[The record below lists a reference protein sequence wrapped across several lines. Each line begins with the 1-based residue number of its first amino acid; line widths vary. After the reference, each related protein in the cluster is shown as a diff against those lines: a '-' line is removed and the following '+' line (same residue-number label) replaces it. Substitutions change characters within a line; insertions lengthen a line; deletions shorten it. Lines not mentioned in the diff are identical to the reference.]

1 MQKTSSSRR
10 NYIISMII
18 LGGLFFIF
26 GLVSWVNTILIPYF
40 KFTCELTIVQ
50 SYLVTFAFFI
60 AYLVMSIPASVLL
73 NKIGYKRGMMIGLW
87 IMSIGALLFVPAAY
101 FRAYWLFLTGLF
113 SLGIGMAILQS
124 AANPYVTIIGDKES
138 AASRLSIV
146 GTFNKLA
153 GILANLIFAAVVIGE
168 SDKKIM
174 EAIKSGIYVGAART
188 EALDQLIR
196 SVMMPYAVL
205 AVVLFIFG
213 FVIRYSVLPEIDTKT
228 KNADTK
234 NPNETRTS
242 IFQYPHLILG
252 VIAIFFHV
260 GSQMISLAT
269 IINYAGTMGMSLEG
283 QAKNFPSY
291 TMSFTFVGYLLGI
304 FLIPKVISQ
313 KNALIVST
321 VLGFILSMLVIFT
334 HMPVT
339 IFGLDSDISIWF
351 LVLMGLPNAL
361 IYAGI
366 WPLAINGLGRF
377 TNLGS
382 SMLVMGLC
390 GSAIIPLIYSGIAE
404 QFSMRIAYWV
414 LIPCF
419 IYLIFYA
426 TVGHKIKSWHKPT
439 SQSIN

>member
-1 MQKTSSSRR
+1 MISPTKK
-10 NYIISMII
+10 NYIVSMVI
-18 LGGLFFIF
+18 LSGLFFIF

-40 KFTCELTIVQ
+40 KFTCELSIVQ
-50 SYLVTFAFFI
+50 SYFVTFAFFI
-60 AYLVMSIPASVLL
+60 AYLIMAIPASHLL

-87 IMSIGALLFVPAAY
+87 IMALGALLFVPAAY
-101 FRAYWLFLTGLF
+101 FRAYPIFLTGLF
-113 SLGIGMAILQS
+113 SLGIGLAILQS

-168 SDKKIM
+168 SDRKIM
-174 EAIKSGIYVGAART
+174 EDIKNGLYLGVARA

-196 SVMMPYAVL
+196 SVIMPYSIL
-205 AVVLFIFG
+205 AIVLFGFG
-213 FVIRYSVLPEIDTKT
+213 FIVRYSVLPEIDNNT
-228 KNADTK
+228 KNASQS
-234 NPNETRTS
+234 PNNDERKS
-242 IFQYPHLILG
+242 IFQFPHLILG
-252 VIAIFFHV
+252 VLAIFFHV

-269 IINYAGTMGMSLEG
+269 IINYAGTMGLSLEG

-291 TMSFTFVGYLLGI
+291 TMTFTFFGYLLGI

-313 KNALIVST
+313 KNALLIST
-321 VLGFILSMLVIFT
+321 ILGFVLSLFVIFV
-334 HMPVT
+334 HFPVR
-339 IFGLDSDISIWF
+339 ILGLETDISIWF

-366 WPLAINGLGRF
+366 WPLAIRELGKL

-382 SMLVMGLC
+382 SLLVMGLS
-390 GSAIIPLIYSGIAE
+390 GSAIIPLIYSTIAE
-404 QFSMRIAYWV
+404 KYTMTTAYWI

-419 IYLIFYA
+419 VYLMFYA
-426 TVGHKIKSWHKPT
+426 TVGYKIKNWWKISR
-439 SQSIN
+439 